1 MGSKHNIPTTI
12 KRALVT
18 GGGGFVGKAVVKM
31 LVHQGVECTVV
42 GRNSYP
48 DLVNIGVKCLVGD
61 IQNLS
66 FMTHA
71 VKGMDAVFHIA
82 ALAGIWGE
90 WSDYYGSNVIGTQN
104 VIESCLKNEVFSLVY
119 TSTPSVVFDRS
130 DILGGNENLPYAN
143 SFLCHYARSK
153 VIAEKMILQA
163 NCPKMFTCALRP
175 HLIWGPGDPHLL
187 PRLIEKGRKK
197 QLKRVGDGTN
207 IVDISYVDNVAHAH
221 VLAAENLK
229 TTAAC
234 AGKAYFVSQ
243 GEPVNLWDWIN
254 TLFAAMDIP
263 PVKQAVSFSTAYR
276 VGSLL
281 ELVYK
286 GIRVQ
291 KEPPMTRFIAEQL
304 AKSHFFSI
312 ENSRNDFG
320 YEPLVTTEEGL
331 VRSINWFKN
340 K

>member
-1 MGSKHNIPTTI
+1 MGPKTDLSIVGK
-12 KRALVT
+12 KVLVT
-18 GGGGFVGKAVVKM
+18 GGGGFVGKAVVKQ
-31 LVHQGVECTVV
+31 LIKAGVETCIVS
-42 GRNSYP
+42 RNYYP
-48 DLVNIGVKCLVGD
+48 DVEKLGAESIVGNICD
-61 IQNLS
+61 QNLLDKI
-66 FMTHA
+66 TQDVVCVIH
-71 VKGMDAVFHIA
+71 VA

-263 PVKQAVSFSTAYR
+263 PVKQADYFSSAYR

-281 ELVYK
+281 ELVYQ